1 MKKINAGIIGVGGRI
16 GKMHMESLM
25 RMLHKV
31 DIVGICDLVEKS
43 ADYFAGLCGAEA
55 FTDYKKMLARN
66 DIDTIFIMTP
76 SNTHYELTIDSAHAG
91 KNIFCEKPVADTL
104 EKSEEIVRVISET
117 GVKYQLGYQRRF
129 DPAYAEAKKLVD
141 AGKIGKPLL
150 FKSTSRDPFPPPE
163 WACNPETGGG
173 CYLDMVTHDFDLARW
188 FLNSDVVQVFS
199 NDAHLL
205 DIDYDIPNLVDNV
218 TVSLKFEN
226 DTLSL
231 IDGSWNSKGGYD
243 VRSEISG
250 SEGTIFIGGL
260 NSSQVTLFAPG
271 GFNMVATYENFLHRF
286 RDAYFL
292 ELESFIDNL
301 LENKSLEVTE
311 KDGLAAMKISIAALE
326 SSATKKSV
334 KL

>member
-1 MKKINAGIIGVGGRI
+1 MKKINAGVIGVGGRI
-16 GKMHMESLM
+16 GKIHMESLM
-25 RMLHKV
+25 RMPHKV
-31 DIVGICDLVEKS
+31 NIVGICELVKKS

-55 FTDYKKMLARN
+55 FTDYKKMLESD
-66 DIDTIFIMTP
+66 DIDTVFIMTP
-76 SNTHYELTIDSAHAG
+76 SNTHYEITIDSARAG
-91 KNIFCEKPVADTL
+91 KNIFCEKPVAETL
-104 EKSEEIVRVISET
+104 EKSEEITRVIKET

-188 FLNSDVVQVFS
+188 FLKSEVAQVYS

-205 DIDYDIPNLVDNV
+205 DIDYDIQDLVDNV
-218 TVSLKFEN
+218 TVSLKFKN
-226 DTLSL
+226 DTLAL

-250 SEGTIFIGGL
+250 SDGTIFIGGL

-271 GFNMVATYENFLHRF
+271 GVNMVATYENFIHRF
-286 RDAYFL
+286 RDAYYL
-292 ELESFIDNL
+292 ELESFVDNL
-301 LENKSLEVTE
+301 LEDKPPEITE
-311 KDGLAAMKISIAALE
+311 KDGLAAMRISMAALE
-326 SSATKKSV
+326 SSASKKLV